1 MLDSVKNDMLRSSE
15 PSLSNQSKKNSISVT
30 KKTEESANSS
40 LVVITPKNV
49 TDEQKEGI
57 FWGHF
62 DLNLSKSIEGENFY
76 KASSISMSLDLFAYN
91 KNGLS
96 DEKKQNLSDIFKGDD
111 FKELKNS
118 FFSLNGTKNSID
130 EFSNEIDDLFTN
142 ISKTLDMGEKL
153 FEGSKKLFKFTA
165 IMFSSGLNN
174 TQKIEAEN
182 KENKDDNNNI
192 NKNLMTDTLA
202 TTAKLY
208 GIIGNVDK
216 MKQKIDDAMFL
227 KPNNTIK
234 EYLNN
239 INEKYSIK
247 NKDHSGDLFSTLNRL
262 SKLANK
268 FNKYLN

>member
-15 PSLSNQSKKNSISVT
+15 PSISNQSKKSSISVT

-49 TDEQKEGI
+49 TNKQKESI

-62 DLNLSKSIEGENFY
+62 DLNLSKSIEGENFS
-76 KASSISMSLDLFAYN
+76 KASSISMSLDLFSYS

-96 DEKKQNLSDIFKGDD
+96 DEKKQNLSDIFQGKD
-111 FKELKNS
+111 FEELKDS
-118 FFSLNGTKNSID
+118 FFSLNGSNTSID
-130 EFSNEIDDLFTN
+130 KFSNEIDDLFSN
-142 ISKTLDMGEKL
+142 ISEVLDMDEKL

-165 IMFSSGLNN
+165 IMFSSGLQNN
-174 TQKIEAEN
+174 TQEIEQKNN
-182 KENKDDNNNI
+182 KENYNDIK
-192 NKNLMTDTLA
+192 KNLMTDTLA

-216 MKQKIDDAMFL
+216 MKEKINDAMSL
-227 KPNNTIK
+227 KPSETIK
-234 EYLNN
+234 EYLDN
-239 INEKYSIK
+239 INTKYSIPDIK
-247 NKDHSGDLFSTLNRL
+247 HKDDLFSTLNNL

-268 FNKYLN
+268 FNKYLF